1 MECAVAKWV
10 YSFFRI
16 FAINVYYWMHVVK
29 WMVRARPNDHHRHVF
44 MMSKQNALDIMS
56 QSLKQIRYEIN
67 FVDTSHFNFSL
78 LHNTVSSA
86 FFLVNAMMIML
97 LFFFFVFASFI
108 LVEYHGD
115 ETNDGH
121 LFRWAAV
128 LFTAICSFIRVNHLN
143 WNEQKQTEKRNG
155 GQACSL
161 LHNTTRKR
169 IGGWFV
175 PKPFYVWFELRYACK
190 QRFELDVRRW
200 TQQINRLNGKS
211 KKGKQALRR
220 HCDDNNNNKSNAN
233 KKQQTQQQWSQ
244 RNHLTLSFV
253 SND

>member
-1 MECAVAKWV
+1 MGLQ
-10 YSFFRI
+10 FFPHLRDQCVLL
-16 FAINVYYWMHVVK
+16 N
-29 WMVRARPNDHHRHVF
+29 ARG
-44 MMSKQNALDIMS
+44 K
-56 QSLKQIRYEIN
+56 
-67 FVDTSHFNFSL
+67 VDGARTPKRS
-78 LHNTVSSA
+78 SSA
-86 FFLVNAMMIML
+86 CVYDEQAKCARYYVAVLKANSVRDQLRRHEPFQFFTAAQHSIQRFFFGQCDDDYVAL
-97 LFFFFVFASFI
+97 FFFVFASFI

-143 WNEQKQTEKRNG
+143 WNGQKQTEKRNG

>member
-97 LFFFFVFASFI
+97 LFFFCVRFIHFGWVSRRRNKRWSFI
-108 LVEYHGD
+108 SVSCCFIHSDLQLHSSKSFELKRAK
-115 ETNDGH
+115 TDG
-121 LFRWAAV
+121 
-128 LFTAICSFIRVNHLN
+128 
-143 WNEQKQTEKRNG
+143 EKKWWSSMLAST
-155 GQACSL
+155 Q
-161 LHNTTRKR
+161 HNTKTNWRMICAKAILCMVWIALCMQAKIW
-169 IGGWFV
+169 IGC
-175 PKPFYVWFELRYACK
+175 AAMN
-190 QRFELDVRRW
+190 
-200 TQQINRLNGKS
+200 T
-211 KKGKQALRR
+211 
-220 HCDDNNNNKSNAN
+220 AN
-233 KKQQTQQQWSQ
+233 KPAEWQIKEGETSAETTLWWQQQ
-244 RNHLTLSFV
+244 
-253 SND
+253 